1 MAKDAKRR
9 TRDKVL
15 LHLKQKGPQTAS
27 QLARRIRVTPVAVRQ
42 HLYTLSEEGLVAF
55 DDERSRVGR
64 PRRIWRLAP
73 AAQAVFPDA
82 HSDLAIELIDAA
94 ERAFGDEG
102 LDKLVATRKRAQL
115 KRYREALPPPGAP
128 IEKRVAAL
136 AKLRRGEGFMAE
148 WSKEQDGTLLLVEN
162 HCPICAAAAACP
174 SLCRDELS
182 VFKTAIGKE
191 IPIERV
197 EYILAGGRRCAYR
210 IGRASDT

>member
-1 MAKDAKRR
+1 MARDAKPR

-27 QLARRIRVTPVAVRQ
+27 QLASRIRVTPVAVRQ

-55 DDERSRVGR
+55 DDERCRVGR

-73 AAQAVFPDA
+73 RAQAAFPDA
-82 HSDLAIELIDAA
+82 HSDLAIELIEAMESA
-94 ERAFGDEG
+94 YGDEG
-102 LDKLVATRKRAQL
+102 LDRLVATRTRAQL
-115 KRYREALPPPGAP
+115 KRYRKSLPPRDAP

-136 AKLRRGEGFMAE
+136 AKLRRAEGFMAE
-148 WSKEQDGTLLLVEN
+148 WSKERDGTLLLVEN
-162 HCPICAAAAACP
+162 HCPIGAAAAACP

-182 VFKTAIGKE
+182 VFKTAIGKGV
-191 IPIERV
+191 PVERV

-210 IGRASDT
+210 IGRTPDA

>member
-1 MAKDAKRR
+1 MARDAKRR

-27 QLARRIRVTPVAVRQ
+27 QLASRIRVTPVAVRQ

-55 DDERSRVGR
+55 DDERCRVGR

-73 AAQAVFPDA
+73 RAQAAFPDA
-82 HSDLAIELIDAA
+82 HSDLAVEFIDAMESA
-94 ERAFGDEG
+94 YGDEG
-102 LDKLVATRKRAQL
+102 LDRLVATRTRAQL
-115 KRYREALPPPGAP
+115 KRYRGALPPRDAS

-148 WSKEQDGTLLLVEN
+148 WSKERGGTLLLVEN
-162 HCPICAAAAACP
+162 HCPICTAAAACP

-182 VFKTAIGKE
+182 VFKTAIGKA
-191 IPIERV
+191 IPVERV

-210 IGRASDT
+210 IGRTPDA

>member
-1 MAKDAKRR
+1 MARDAKPR

-15 LHLKQKGPQTAS
+15 LHLKQKGPQTAA
-27 QLARRIRVTPVAVRQ
+27 QLAGRIRVTPVAVRQ
-42 HLYTLSEEGLVAF
+42 HLDRLSKEGLVAF
-55 DDERSRVGR
+55 DDERCRVGR

-73 AAQAVFPDA
+73 RAQAVFPDA
-82 HSDLAIELIDAA
+82 HSDLAVELIDAMEDA
-94 ERAFGDEG
+94 YGDEG
-102 LDKLVATRKRAQL
+102 LDRLVATRTRAQL
-115 KRYREALPPPGAP
+115 KRYREALPPRDAS

-148 WSKEQDGTLLLVEN
+148 WSKERDGTLLLVEN

-182 VFKTAIGKE
+182 VFKTAIGKGV
-191 IPIERV
+191 PVERV

-210 IGRASDT
+210 IGRAPDA

>member
-1 MAKDAKRR
+1 MARDAKPR

-55 DDERSRVGR
+55 DDERCRVGR
-64 PRRIWRLAP
+64 PRRTWRLAP
-73 AAQAVFPDA
+73 RAQAAFPDA
-82 HSDLAIELIDAA
+82 HSDLAIELIDAMKSA
-94 ERAFGDEG
+94 YGDEG
-102 LDKLVATRKRAQL
+102 LDRLVATRTRAQL
-115 KRYREALPPPGAP
+115 KRYREALPPRDAS

-148 WSKEQDGTLLLVEN
+148 WSKERDGTLLLVEN

-174 SLCRDELS
+174 ALCRDELS
-182 VFKTAIGKE
+182 VFKAAIGRG
-191 IPIERV
+191 IPVERV

-210 IGRASDT
+210 IGRAPDA

>member
-1 MAKDAKRR
+1 MARDAKRR

-15 LHLKQKGPQTAS
+15 LHLKQRGPQTAS
-27 QLARRIRVTPVAVRQ
+27 QLASRIRVTPVAVRQ

-55 DDERSRVGR
+55 DDDRSRVGR

-73 AAQAVFPDA
+73 RAQAVFPDA
-82 HSDLAIELIDAA
+82 HSDLAVELIDAMESA
-94 ERAFGDEG
+94 YGDEG
-102 LDKLVATRKRAQL
+102 LDRLVATRTRAQL
-115 KRYREALPPPGAP
+115 KRYREALPPRDAS

-148 WSKEQDGTLLLVEN
+148 WSKERGGTLLLVEN

-174 SLCRDELS
+174 ALCRDELS
-182 VFKTAIGKE
+182 VFKTAIGKG
-191 IPIERV
+191 IPVERV

-210 IGRASDT
+210 IGRAPDA

>member
-1 MAKDAKRR
+1 MARDAKRR

-27 QLARRIRVTPVAVRQ
+27 QLASRIRVTPVAVRQ

-55 DDERSRVGR
+55 DDDRSRVGR

-73 AAQAVFPDA
+73 RAQAVFPDA
-82 HSDLAIELIDAA
+82 HSDLAIELIDAMESA
-94 ERAFGDEG
+94 YGDEG
-102 LDKLVATRKRAQL
+102 LDRLVATRTRAQL
-115 KRYREALPPPGAP
+115 KRYREALPPRDAS

-148 WSKEQDGTLLLVEN
+148 WSKERGGTLLLVEN

-182 VFKTAIGKE
+182 VFKTAIGKG
-191 IPIERV
+191 IPVERV

-210 IGRASDT
+210 IGRTPDA

>member
-1 MAKDAKRR
+1 MARDAKRR
-9 TRDKVL
+9 TRDQVL
-15 LHLKQKGPQTAS
+15 LRLKQKGPQTAS
-27 QLARRIRVTPVAVRQ
+27 ELAKRVRVTSVAVRQ
-42 HLYTLSEEGLVAF
+42 HLDTLSEEGLVAF
-55 DDERSRVGR
+55 EDERGGVGR

-82 HSDLAIELIDAA
+82 HSDLAIELIDAM
-94 ERAFGDEG
+94 EHAFGDEG
-102 LDKLVATRKRAQL
+102 LDKIVATRKRAQL
-115 KRYREALPPPGAP
+115 KRYREVLPPPDAP

-136 AKLRRGEGFMAE
+136 AKLRRAEGFMAE
-148 WSKEQDGTLLLVEN
+148 WSKQRDGTLLLVEN

-182 VFKTAIGKE
+182 VFKAAIGKE

-210 IGRASDT
+210 IGRATDT